1 MSTFLSCIDYL
12 TACVYTKGIKRFEG
26 GTYMEKNV
34 SKEVKRIIIC
44 CIASCIIAVNIRTF
58 VRTGGLFPGGANG
71 LTLLIQSIFDRYL
84 HITIPYTAINVLLN
98 AVPVYIGFRFIGKK
112 FTLYSCLVIFLTGF
126 LTDCLPSYTIT
137 SDILLIS
144 IFGGLINGFAI
155 SLCLKCDA
163 TTGGTDFIS
172 IFLSRRK
179 GIDAFNI
186 ILGLNAV
193 ILVAAG
199 FMFGWDK
206 ALYSIIFQFASTQ
219 VLHALYKKY
228 QQETFFI
235 VTNQGEQVY
244 QAISKA
250 TNHGATILDG
260 EGPYEHTERQVVYSV
275 VSSAESK
282 KVRKAVKEAD
292 PNAFINVLKTERLF
306 GHFYYK
312 PND

>member
-26 GTYMEKNV
+26 GTYMDKNV

-84 HITIPYTAINVLLN
+84 HIAIPYTAINVLLN
-98 AVPVYIGFRFIGKK
+98 AIPVYIGFRFIGKK
-112 FTLYSCLVIFLTGF
+112 FTLCSCLVIFLTGF
-126 LTDCLPSYTIT
+126 LTDSLPAYTIT

-206 ALYSIIFQFASTQ
+206 ALYSILFQFASTQ
-219 VLHALYKKY
+219 VLHTLYKKY

-235 VTNQGEQVY
+235 VTNHGEQVY

-282 KVRKAVKEAD
+282 KVRKAVKETD
-292 PNAFINVLKTERLF
+292 PNAFINVVKTERLF

>member
-1 MSTFLSCIDYL
+1 
-12 TACVYTKGIKRFEG
+12 
-26 GTYMEKNV
+26 MEKNV

-155 SLCLKCDA
+155 SLCLKYCEGA
-163 TTGGTDFIS
+163 HEHS
-172 IFLSRRK
+172 ERK
-179 GIDAFNI
+179 I
-186 ILGLNAV
+186 
-193 ILVAAG
+193 
-199 FMFGWDK
+199 
-206 ALYSIIFQFASTQ
+206 
-219 VLHALYKKY
+219 
-228 QQETFFI
+228 
-235 VTNQGEQVY
+235 
-244 QAISKA
+244 
-250 TNHGATILDG
+250 
-260 EGPYEHTERQVVYSV
+260 VYSV
-275 VSSAESK
+275 VSRDENNSVIRA
-282 KVRKAVKEAD
+282 VREAD
-292 PNAFINVLKTERLF
+292 PQAFINSMPTNELE
-306 GHFYYK
+306 GHFYQR
-312 PND
+312 PID